1 MGETPKQAV
10 EVLMRAK
17 RQIEELNKEWRR
29 IGFDLQIGW
38 DEFLIW
44 LSTLY
49 FQSDQDEGREIE
61 LWMVQQDSKTRDL
74 QPMRTSLGMLR
85 QATANN
91 LGYTDW
97 YAMPE
102 TERSK
107 AVLEQIQVLYA
118 AQAIDGNAGGHNFEV
133 IHRLAKKY
141 DWKESW
147 RKLCF

>member
-10 EVLMRAK
+10 EVLMMAK
-17 RQIEELNKEWRR
+17 RQMEELNKEWRR

-44 LSTLY
+44 LATLY

-61 LWMVQQDSKTRDL
+61 LWMVQQNNKAGDF
-74 QPMRTSLGMLR
+74 QPIRTSLGSLR
-85 QATANN
+85 RMTADN

-102 TERSK
+102 AERSK
-107 AVLEQIQVLYA
+107 AVLEHIQVLYA
-118 AQAIDGNAGGHNFEV
+118 AQALDGNAGGHNFEAM
-133 IHRLAKKY
+133 HRLANKY
-141 DWKESW
+141 SWKELW
-147 RKLCF
+147 RRAIP